1 MLELRKATMSVDQKE
16 YSWVVL
22 KAHLKEY
29 LRDLQWAGLK
39 EQKSVQTKE
48 KLKDVP

>member
-22 KAHLKEY
+22 KARLKEY
-29 LRDLQWAGLK
+29 LRAPQWAGLK
-39 EQKSVQTKE
+39 EQKSAQKKE
-48 KLKDVP
+48 PP